1 MDNIAAGT
9 TIREK
14 TKQKK
19 KDCATTVNEK
29 KVLKGEPE
37 NRG

>member
-14 TKQKK
+14 TK